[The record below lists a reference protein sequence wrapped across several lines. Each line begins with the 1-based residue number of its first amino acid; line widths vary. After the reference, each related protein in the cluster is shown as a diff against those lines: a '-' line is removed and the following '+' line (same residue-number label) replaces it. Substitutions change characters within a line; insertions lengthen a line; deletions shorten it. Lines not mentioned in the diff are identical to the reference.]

1 MKLLDNVVLSG
12 MGMKNTGGF
21 HAMEEKESKVQKVK
35 QYILKNKVL
44 ISITACLVIFILAMS
59 GTVSS
64 AVND

>member
-1 MKLLDNVVLSG
+1 
-12 MGMKNTGGF
+12 
-21 HAMEEKESKVQKVK
+21 MEEKESKVQKVK